1 MLGGKRII
9 CLCSV
14 TFLFNTYNINIS
26 TPFRTLATG
35 VVKDNNIEVVHKDR
49 FGLLINPVQEQYEKD
64 KLESDKRKAEVI
76 KQDELEKSESNNKD
90 WQEFILTYYTSLNS
104 ENGYGAITSQGKR
117 LSRGGCANN
126 IIPQNTKIYLE
137 NYGQVTVNDKGS
149 NKHFAVDTRLDV
161 FIEREQGES
170 EYEYKVRVLKLGKQ
184 VVKGYIV
191 K

>member
-1 MLGGKRII
+1 MYLTLMLSGTLLFTIPTLNTKP
-9 CLCSV
+9 
-14 TFLFNTYNINIS
+14 FL
-26 TPFRTLATG
+26 A
-35 VVKDNNIEVVHKDR
+35 NNIKEEANSEMVLKTNDM
-49 FGLLINPVQEQYEKD
+49 GLLISPFELQYEKD
-64 KLESDKRKAEVI
+64 KTESDRIKNEKI